1 MCGRCL
7 ERGPGGDDHGLIDQQ
22 DYFQPEFLQLHW
34 PEHEAIRGV
43 PGGAGR
49 MRKLSAFGMTVIEEA
64 VDWEEG
70 WRAIPIVCDTVYRFA
85 GTRVTY
91 SSAGNTD

>member
-1 MCGRCL
+1 VCGRCL

-49 MRKLSAFGMTVIEEA
+49 MRRLTARVLQKI
-64 VDWEEG
+64 
-70 WRAIPIVCDTVYRFA
+70 FA
-85 GTRVTY
+85 T
-91 SSAGNTD
+91 ALCNLKAELKQ